1 MTEDN
6 IHNYIRNRLI
16 CLRREKNLSQEALAG
31 KLTVSQAWINKIESG
46 KKKVNLET
54 LNNLAKALN
63 CRIYDLLP
71 EYPL

>member
-1 MTEDN
+1 MTNGN
-6 IHNYIRNRLI
+6 IHNYIKNRLI
-16 CLRREKNLSQEALAG
+16 CVRREKNLTQEELAG
-31 KLTVSQAWINKIESG
+31 RLNFSQAWLSKIESG
-46 KKKVNLET
+46 KKNVNLET